1 MWYLHKSTN
10 ILCTCW
16 FLFLSFNFINDLI
29 LLCSA
34 LLCSALL
41 CPALLYSQYGA
52 ITIIIID
59 PYLRSDIY
67 YRFCT
72 GKIHCHCQ
80 TVVVYY
86 HIVWS
91 VAILEGVAKYMT
103 LKYGMVWRVAVRYGA
118 LWCVLQYSMVWCVLP
133 CGVVKYDWWFVLR
146 LDEVSCDSVW
156 FAVAC
161 VEVRYGIMS
170 LILSRVAIRFGM
182 VWCSR
187 KQLHQTWNK
196 WNKILETLN
205 WPLSYDFLSLER
217 ERIIW

>member
-1 MWYLHKSTN
+1 MIWYFSG
-10 ILCTCW
+10 
-16 FLFLSFNFINDLI
+16 
-29 LLCSA
+29 LLRSA
-34 LLCSALL
+34 LLCSALPCTL
-41 CPALLYSQYGA
+41 VLLYSCTL
-52 ITIIIID
+52 ITVSLLSSLSLSIRICAQT
-59 PYLRSDIY
+59 YH

-80 TVVVYY
+80 TVVVCY

-91 VAILEGVAKYMT
+91 VAILEGVAKYIT

-161 VEVRYGIMS
+161 VAVRYGIMS

-182 VWCSR
+182 VWCDMACYVVCC
-187 KQLHQTWNK
+187 LVTAGF
-196 WNKILETLN
+196 
-205 WPLSYDFLSLER
+205 DA
-217 ERIIW
+217 